1 MKATKIFLKLIRT
14 IYLKLTIKL
23 NSKPQLRNYIYKLY
37 DLLRLI
43 EFRIK
48 LLIFQEIPNKGTII
62 YINPKDIVYE
72 KDLIDNNWRLLLKFI
87 KPLLNPRLNDTI
99 QIIHGDWDLKENLK
113 FFEKDIKHLSYY
125 QHFVQG
131 VKWQETPYYKREKE
145 RYLNGLVRKEYKS
158 EADLNLKFN
167 YHNKLFDKIKQEG
180 FKTQREIIKSN
191 GTVINYGRKKII
203 RKPDDEITVGIS
215 RNGDIIFFDGRH
227 RLNIAK
233 ILNLKKIPVK
243 ILVIHPDFIS
253 KLKK

>member
-1 MKATKIFLKLIRT
+1 MKGTKIFLSLIRS
-14 IYLKLTIKL
+14 IYLKITIKL
-23 NSKPQLRNYIYKLY
+23 NSKPQLRLFIYRLY

-43 EFRIK
+43 EFKIK
-48 LLIFQEIPNKGTII
+48 LLIFQEIPNKGNII
-62 YINPKDIVYE
+62 YIHPKDILYE
-72 KDLIDNNWRLLLKFI
+72 KDLTENNWRLLLKFI
-87 KPLLNPRLNDTI
+87 QPLLNPGLNDII
-99 QIIHGDWDLKENLK
+99 QIINGDWDKKENLQL
-113 FFEKDIKHLSYY
+113 FEKHIKYLSYY
-125 QHFVQG
+125 QHFVQDIN
-131 VKWQETPYYKREKE
+131 WQETPYYKREKE

-158 EADLNLKFN
+158 IADLNLKFK
-167 YHNKLFDKIKQEG
+167 YHDKLFDKIKQEG

-191 GTVINYGRKKII
+191 GTVINYGRRKII

-233 ILNLKKIPVK
+233 ILNLKKIPIK

>member
-1 MKATKIFLKLIRT
+1 LAQKN
-14 IYLKLTIKL
+14 IYE
-23 NSKPQLRNYIYKLY
+23 Y
-37 DLLRLI
+37 DAK
-43 EFRIK
+43 K
-48 LLIFQEIPNKGTII
+48 LLASEL
-62 YINPKDIVYE
+62 PK
-72 KDLIDNNWRLLLKFI
+72 
-87 KPLLNPRLNDTI
+87 
-99 QIIHGDWDLKENLK
+99 
-113 FFEKDIKHLSYY
+113 YY
-125 QHFVQG
+125 
-131 VKWQETPYYKREKE
+131 P
-145 RYLNGLVRKEYKS
+145 
-158 EADLNLKFN
+158 KFN

>member
-1 MKATKIFLKLIRT
+1 MKTTKIFLKLIRT

-23 NSKPQLRNYIYKLY
+23 NTKPQLRNYIYKLY

-43 EFRIK
+43 EFKIK
-48 LLIFQEIPNKGTII
+48 ILIFREIPNKVTII

-72 KDLIDNNWRLLLKFI
+72 KDLIENNWRLLLKFI
-87 KPLLNPRLNDTI
+87 KPLLNPRLNDNI
-99 QIIHGDWDLKENLK
+99 QIISGDWDLKENLK
-113 FFEKDIKHLSYY
+113 FFEKDIKYLSYY

-131 VKWQETPYYKREKE
+131 IKWQETPYYKREKE

-158 EADLNLKFN
+158 VADLNLKFK
-167 YHNKLFDKIKQEG
+167 YHNNLYEKIKQGG
-180 FKTQREIIKSN
+180 FKTQREIIQSN
-191 GTVINYGRKKII
+191 GTVINYGRRKII

-233 ILNLKKIPVK
+233 ILNLKKIPVR

-253 KLKK
+253 KLNK